1 MFYVIIYIAN
11 NDLNFNN
18 GNMSKVCFFC
28 GKSVSFGGHR
38 KHKYGGGWA
47 YRAQRTPRKFKP
59 NMRKI
64 KIRKRLAI
72 KEKNGPRDDRT
83 SPPTLPKSSCLVR
96 SMVSQSICGACSLTC
111 IVFMM
116 D

>member
-1 MFYVIIYIAN
+1 MFYVIIYIAD

-18 GNMSKVCFFC
+18 GNMSKVCFSC
-28 GKSVSFGGHR
+28 GKSVAFGGHR

-64 KIRKRLAI
+64 KIEKDGKTQTVDVCMKCYKKMRK
-72 KEKNGPRDDRT
+72 K
-83 SPPTLPKSSCLVR
+83 
-96 SMVSQSICGACSLTC
+96 
-111 IVFMM
+111 
-116 D
+116 